1 MQFRVP
7 QFIDVEDK
15 VIGPLTLKQFGYLLG
30 AGGLGF
36 LIWYFIP
43 IKFLAFLLILP
54 VSGFF
59 VALAFVKINN
69 RPLIDMIESGF
80 KYYTSGK
87 IYTWKQSTPE
97 KKAVDRIE
105 KVIAQTQKEDLIQ
118 KAKSD
123 KLHDVS
129 LGLDVLDRN
138 PQE

>member
-7 QFIDVEDK
+7 QFIDIEDK
-15 VIGPLTLKQFGYLLG
+15 VIGPFTLKQFGYILG

-36 LIWYFIP
+36 LLWYFIP
-43 IKFLAFLLILP
+43 FKFLAFLLILP

-59 VALAFVKINN
+59 LALAFVKVNN
-69 RPLIDMIESGF
+69 RPLIETIESALR
-80 KYYTSGK
+80 YYTGGK
-87 IYTWKQSTPE
+87 IYTWKQIVPE
-97 KKAVDRIE
+97 KKAATRIE
-105 KVIAQTQKEDLIQ
+105 KVISQTQKEDLIQ

>member
-7 QFIDVEDK
+7 QFIDIEDK
-15 VIGPLTLKQFGYLLG
+15 VIGPFTLRQFGYILG

-36 LIWYFIP
+36 LLWYFIP
-43 IKFLAFLLILP
+43 IKFIAFLLILP
-54 VSGFF
+54 ISGFF
-59 VALAFVKINN
+59 LALAFVKVNN
-69 RPLIDMIESGF
+69 RPLIDTIENALR
-80 KYYTSGK
+80 YYTGSK
-87 IYTWKQSTPE
+87 IYTWKQIVPE
-97 KKAVDRIE
+97 KKSATRIE
-105 KVIAQTQKEDLIQ
+105 KVISQTQKEDLIQ